1 MMERIIKKIMA
12 SFIVLM
18 LIPVMAAGYLL
29 PAHAREEAT
38 EMKIELFMRAL
49 QQIDAK
55 AVPKD
60 DAETIFTY
68 DEGDHI
74 YVTGETPNGW
84 YIVYYRGQTGYI
96 NKSVSQGV
104 EAVQDGQ
111 GLQSEQNAQVAL
123 EAEALDLDAL
133 DDELAAQEV
142 ENKLIAEGVERYLA
156 EARRSKIWGTMIV
169 LLVIG
174 IFAVGIVSTIRA
186 EKKD

>member
-1 MMERIIKKIMA
+1 MKRIVAFFLLFMVI
-12 SFIVLM
+12 S
-18 LIPVMAAGYLL
+18 VMTSGYLL
-29 PAHAREEAT
+29 PVHAREEAT
-38 EMKIELFMRAL
+38 ETQINLFLKVLR
-49 QQIDAK
+49 QIDAK
-55 AVPKD
+55 AEPKD

-104 EAVQDGQ
+104 EAVQDDQ
-111 GLQSEQNAQVAL
+111 GLQSEQNAQIAL
-123 EAEALDLDAL
+123 EAEELDLDAL

-142 ENKLIAEGVERYLA
+142 ENKLIAEGVERYLE
-156 EARRSKIWGTMIV
+156 EARRSKIWGAVIV
-169 LLVIG
+169 LLVIS